1 MLALRPCLHAPAPA
15 YTTSLTTVREALLTR
30 VNTKPFGGRALTGKL
45 VAELLPKLA
54 HSLNE
59 VSRRMGAVLWAR
71 HAAHMQGVRDCR
83 CCC

>member
-30 VNTKPFGGRALTGKL
+30 VNAKPFGGRSLTGKL

-59 VSRRMGAVLWAR
+59 VSRWMGAL
-71 HAAHMQGVRDCR
+71 
-83 CCC
+83 